1 MAANVI
7 NNKYPVVAYIDT
19 GVLNR
24 ENRYITNIEILSPDA
39 SAKHSFTVNGQVT
52 SIASS
57 GRTAALITG
66 HEILFIDQNGQII
79 DSYTAQSEI
88 KSISFAGEDT
98 CYVMA
103 GGVIERIKI
112 KAASKILDIF

>member
-57 GRTAALITG
+57 GRAAALITG

-79 DSYTAQSEI
+79 DIHCPERN

-98 CYVMA
+98 YYVMA